1 MVPVF
6 GIIAVAIVIF
16 VIEVPALRRNRYI
29 KELWFFSVL
38 LLLGTGLS
46 IVWALHVP
54 LPSPL
59 EWLTIVYKP
68 LHDFIMRFLK

>member
-16 VIEVPALRRNRYI
+16 IIEVPALRRNRYI
-29 KELWFFSVL
+29 KELWFFALL

-54 LPSPL
+54 LPSPF
-59 EWLTIVYKP
+59 EWLTIIYKP
-68 LHDFIMRFLK
+68 LDDFIMRFLK